1 MTHPTPEELQA
12 QLDKLAI
19 QLAHMRWRD
28 LRTRAGALSN
38 QHPALKK
45 AVDLVALCICKPGRC
60 QHEIDAALDDAE
72 ALCDR
77 FQSIDK
83 IFPEAVASATL

>member
-1 MTHPTPEELQA
+1 MTHPTPEQLQA

-19 QLAHMRWRD
+19 QLSHMRWRD
-28 LRTRAGALSN
+28 LRARAGQLSN

-45 AVDLVALCICKPGRC
+45 AVDLVAQTICVPGRC
-60 QHEIDAALDDAE
+60 QHAIDAALEDAE

-77 FQSIDK
+77 YQWGS
-83 IFPEAVASATL
+83 